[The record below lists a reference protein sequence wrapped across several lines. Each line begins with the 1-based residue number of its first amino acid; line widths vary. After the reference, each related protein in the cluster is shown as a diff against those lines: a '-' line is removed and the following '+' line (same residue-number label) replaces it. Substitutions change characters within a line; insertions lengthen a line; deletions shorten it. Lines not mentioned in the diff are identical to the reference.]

1 MKIVQINYTAS
12 SGGVERLVVDLSNG
26 LIGQGDIVLCLT
38 NDDRKKSNSYYLSD
52 IVPNVKYIN
61 LKAKRGLGLLTF
73 FKIFFIIIKLNPDIV
88 HFHTN
93 AVLAFLPSLFNQR
106 PKYIHTIHNMPD
118 KTTNK
123 PYLKKIYGWFYK
135 HKIQA
140 VTISDICN
148 KSYVKY
154 YGFDNAACIEN
165 GRSTLPIS
173 TENEIRKKEINALKK
188 HDDDLVFIHVARCA
202 EQKNQKLLIK
212 TFNRLL
218 KEGRHLILLI
228 LGDGFDHPKNQSL
241 ITDAQPGIH
250 FLGGKTNVGDY
261 LVHSDYFVLS
271 SLWEGLPISLLEA
284 ISVGVVPISTPAGGV
299 PDVIN
304 SDDIGFLSKSCEEG
318 DFYNVIIKAIEN
330 HGIISSQ
337 KLKNYFKQRF
347 SMEECVN
354 NYFSLYKKMLET
366 PN

>member
-1 MKIVQINYTAS
+1 MKILQINYTAS
-12 SGGVERLVVDLSNG
+12 SGGIERLVIDLSNG
-26 LIGQGDIVLCLT
+26 LIDKGDITLCLT
-38 NDDRKKSNSYYLSD
+38 DDDRKESNSYYLSD
-52 IVPNVKYIN
+52 IVSNVKYIN
-61 LKAKRGLGLLTF
+61 LKTKPGLNPTTF
-73 FKIFFIIIKLNPDIV
+73 FKIFSTIIKLKPDIV

-93 AVLAFLPSLFNQR
+93 AILAFLPSLIYQK

-123 PYLKKIYGWFYK
+123 PYLKYIYKWFYK

-140 VTISDICN
+140 VTISNLCQ
-148 KSYVKY
+148 KSFIKY

-165 GRSTLPIS
+165 GRSTLQIT
-173 TENEIRKKEINALKK
+173 TENGIRKKEIIDLKG

-250 FLGGKTNVGDY
+250 FLGSKTNVGDY

-284 ISVGVVPISTPAGGV
+284 ISVGIVPISTPVGGV

-304 SDDIGFLSKSCEEG
+304 SAEIGFLSKSCEES
-318 DFYNVIIKAIEN
+318 DFYDVIIKAIEN
-330 HGIISSQ
+330 HGNICSQ
-337 KLKNYFKQRF
+337 NLKNYFNKRF

-354 NYFSLYKKMLET
+354 NYFSLFKKILDT